1 MSTDTETRERSV
13 RRETVLDVDND
24 TAWEAI
30 SDEGMLEQWLAEE
43 VELEP
48 VEGTPAR
55 FVVDGE
61 ERTGE
66 VVEVDDGAG
75 LSFTWAVA
83 GRPATLVELSL
94 APAGA
99 GTRVTVVETASMP
112 IGATAF
118 AGSCA
123 WGPRVAKLA
132 RIGLLVPA

>member
-1 MSTDTETRERSV
+1 MESSPGETERRSV
-13 RRETVLDVDND
+13 RRETVLEVDPE

-30 SDEGMLEQWLAEE
+30 SDERMLERWLAEE

-48 VEGTPAR
+48 IEGAPAR

-66 VVEVDDGAG
+66 VRDVSDGAG

-83 GRPATLVELSL
+83 GRSPTLVELTLS
-94 APAGA
+94 PSDG
-99 GTRVTVVETASMP
+99 GTRVTVVETA
-112 IGATAF
+112 GAVTATAF

-123 WGPRVAKLA
+123 WAPRIAGLA
-132 RIGLLVPA
+132 RIPLLVLA